1 MVQEYLTKHGS
12 TPLTSSFLP
21 SVEKPR
27 NAAVPCHAAFL
38 IGVAPFCPF
47 SASLLRSPRRLNL
60 LPWRNTFAKS
70 AGLQLVYYKTIQ
82 KSTVGTIPKQ
92 SQLAP

>member
-1 MVQEYLTKHGS
+1 MVQES
-12 TPLTSSFLP
+12 TEARPLRVASFLVLKSRGMLLFP
-21 SVEKPR
+21 VMLL
-27 NAAVPCHAAFL
+27 FL